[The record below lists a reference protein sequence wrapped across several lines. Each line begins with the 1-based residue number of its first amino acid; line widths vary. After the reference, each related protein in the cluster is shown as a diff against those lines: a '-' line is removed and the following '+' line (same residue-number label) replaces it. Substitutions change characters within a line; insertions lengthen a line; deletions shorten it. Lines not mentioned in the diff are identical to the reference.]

1 MKMAALVIA
10 LMCTTTAHAAVID
23 FNSLAFNG
31 DGNTPEQTFSSV
43 AIDGYLFTALQPAIP
58 FVVRANADPNNA
70 DPGGATLGLR
80 TSGGATGFSLTR
92 LDGSAFSFSSADATH
107 LNNALTN
114 PGNGGTFNIF
124 ADDIPVLQSSYD
136 INPGFQS
143 YSLNATDVHTIRIT
157 SNNFFQLDNLVVS
170 SAVPEPTTWAMLLI
184 GFVGVGFMTFGR
196 RKVAALAV

>member
-1 MKMAALVIA
+1 MKIVALLIA

-31 DGNTPEQTFSSV
+31 NGNTPEQTFSSV
-43 AIDGYLFTALQPAIP
+43 AIDGYLFTALQPAVP

-70 DPGGATLGLR
+70 DAGGATLGLR
-80 TSGGATGFSLTR
+80 TSGGAAGFSFTR
-92 LDGSAFSFSSADATH
+92 LDGSTFSFSSVDATH

-114 PGNGGTFNIF
+114 SGNGGTFNVF

-170 SAVPEPTTWAMLLI
+170 SAVPEPTTWAMMIL
-184 GFVGVGFMTFGR
+184 GFASVGFMTYR
-196 RKVAALAV
+196 RRRTATLAA